1 MFINLRRLTDL
12 ADKMIVRLTLHSQP
26 TDNQGQ
32 GLSTDDLIK
41 WYKRYGFEYPDEDSD
56 YELIRYPK

>member
-1 MFINLRRLTDL
+1 
-12 ADKMIVRLTLHSQP
+12 MIVRLTLHSQP